1 MSFAKTEEP
10 IQMPWVV
17 DPDGPKEP
25 CGLLSGG
32 PDPPPQGKGQFGVLF
47 PPTEM
52 R

>member
-1 MSFAKTEEP
+1 MSFAKTDEP

-32 PDPPPQGKGQFGVLF
+32 PDPPPREGAIWGVVS
-47 PPTEM
+47 PN
-52 R
+52 